1 MKIKYTLP
9 KALAIFAIII
19 AFASCEEDFNTIG
32 VDIIGNET
40 FKSEF
45 TDSLSVLAY
54 SRKLLPVQSNALP
67 VYQLG
72 VYNDPFYGKRTVNFL
87 TQVTM
92 DVNEPDFEI
101 NPRADSVVLFLPFFS
116 TQITDDDDVV
126 TYELDSVYGS
136 APIDIKIYESNFFL
150 RDFDPN
156 TGFQEAQ
163 KYYANQ
169 QQLFESFKG
178 ELIHTVEDF
187 VPSDEAYKIND
198 TISFIPGMRVKLP
211 TDFFQ
216 EKILNMGGSV
226 ELLNNS
232 NFRDYFRGLYFQVES
247 DTDEGNLFMIN
258 LEEASLTV
266 YYKFQSEGGN
276 VIGSGQSSTDPVE
289 RFEGEFVM
297 SFDAISVNTY
307 QNSLPADLAEELSN
321 PNIEE
326 GAETLYVRGG
336 DGIISVVELFG
347 PDLDDNGVADELEDL
362 RNEGWIIN
370 EANLIFY
377 IDQDKVTGGELEPER
392 LIIYDLKNS
401 SVLADFTLD
410 ITSNLDPIDA
420 LNVHL
425 GRLERGSD
433 DNGEYY
439 KLRITNHL
447 SNLINKDSTNV
458 PLGVI
463 VTQNV
468 LETGF
473 QDLENIQAPGIEQV
487 PAASVV
493 AHEGTVLHGNRSNDL
508 SKRLKLQIYYTEPE

>member
-9 KALAIFAIII
+9 KALAIFALII
-19 AFASCEEDFNTIG
+19 AFSSCEEDFNTIG

-40 FKSEF
+40 FKSKF
-45 TDSLSVLAY
+45 TDSLSVLSY
-54 SRKLLPVQSNALP
+54 SRKLLPAQTNDLP
-67 VYQLG
+67 VYQIG
-72 VYNDPFYGKRTVNFL
+72 VYNDPVYGKRTVNFL
-87 TQVTM
+87 TQVTLNQ
-92 DVNEPDFEI
+92 NEPNFEI
-101 NPRADSVVLFLPFFS
+101 SPRADSVVLYFPFFS
-116 TQITDDDDVV
+116 TSMTDDNEVV
-126 TYELDSVYGS
+126 TYELDSVYGNS
-136 APIDIKIYESNFFL
+136 PIDIRIYESNFFL

-156 TGFQEAQ
+156 TGFQETQ
-163 KYYANQ
+163 NYYANQ

-187 VPSDEAYKIND
+187 TPSDEAFVMND
-198 TISFIPGMRVKLP
+198 TVSLIPGLRVKLP

-216 EKILNMGGSV
+216 EKILNMGGSI

-247 DTDEGNLFMIN
+247 ATDDGNLFMLN
-258 LEEASLTV
+258 LEEASITIH
-266 YYKFQSEGGN
+266 YTFQTEGSN
-276 VIGSGQSSTDPVE
+276 VIGQTSDTIE
-289 RFEGEFVM
+289 RFNGEFGL

-307 QNSLPADLAEELSN
+307 QNALPADLAEMLSN
-321 PNIEE
+321 PNLDE
-326 GAETLYVRGG
+326 GEETLYMRGG

-347 PDLDDNGVADELEDL
+347 PDLDDDGVADELEDL

-377 IDQDKVTGGELEPER
+377 VDQDKVTGGEQEPER
-392 LIIYDLKNS
+392 LIIYDIKNS
-401 SVLADFTLD
+401 TLLSDFTFD
-410 ITSNLDPIDA
+410 ITSNLEPIDA

-433 DNGEYY
+433 GNGEFY
-439 KLRITNHL
+439 KIRITNHV
-447 SNLINKDSTNV
+447 SNLINNDSTNV

-473 QDLENIQAPGIEQV
+473 QDLESIQAPGIEQV

-493 AHEGTVLHGNRSNDL
+493 AHEGTVLHGNRSTDL
-508 SKRLKLQIYYTEPE
+508 NKRLKLQIFYTEPE